1 MEYAVINW
9 LDAQKHPEI
18 PAMHAAKIAP
28 IEAIT
33 VGVVMEKN
41 DNYITIA
48 QTIFEETETSP
59 LPNPTL
65 DKYTQA
71 LGKRVSNTFLNL
83 TERHWIEPPFRPH
96 TERTRRSSAGPS
108 IIEGSEE
115 TCAGKQFARRR
126 YG

>member
-1 MEYAVINW
+1 MEYAIINW

-41 DNYITIA
+41 DDYITIA

-59 LPNPTL
+59 SQTQHLISIPKPWITECQTLALPN
-65 DKYTQA
+65 
-71 LGKRVSNTFLNL
+71 GKGNELL
-83 TERHWIEPPFRPH
+83 AH
-96 TERTRRSSAGPS
+96 
-108 IIEGSEE
+108 
-115 TCAGKQFARRR
+115 
-126 YG
+126 